1 MTQRALL
8 LPAALALLLIGY
20 ALGRLVPAAPT
31 PNPSPTKG
39 GELDGGSPFLRREG
53 GGGVRS
59 VAAPPQG
66 YGLAAGFDAAGAVP
80 ADLDRFGPLW
90 YYDYRFRSPDD
101 APGHQRL
108 LLIEARSA
116 VSAGEIAALA
126 RTRPGHWWILG
137 NEPNDPNQDN
147 LAAPEY
153 ARWFVR
159 TAAVIRAADPSA
171 GILSAGIA
179 DADRIPAQAFIAAT
193 IAWSGASPDL
203 DGWNIHNYLLDGPD
217 PYDSARFQARI
228 LAFHDWMVGAGQA
241 GKPLLLG
248 EWGVLYGRGCCSRPL
263 DLASRG
269 LAYMDRTAD
278 WLESSGLVTA
288 WAWFTLRSGD
298 RQFNGDLLQPATPA
312 LSAFGDRYRVR
323 AAAYAARPRR

>member
-1 MTQRALL
+1 MTRRALL
-8 LPAALALLLIGY
+8 LPAALVLLLAGY
-20 ALGRLVPAAPT
+20 ALGRLLPDPT
-31 PNPSPTKG
+31 PDPAPKG
-39 GELDGGSPFLRREG
+39 GGEPPSSASFLRREG
-53 GGGVRS
+53 GVHS
-59 VAAPPQG
+59 VVPPPLG

-80 ADLDRFGPLW
+80 ADLDRFGPVW
-90 YYDYRFRSPDD
+90 YYDYRFRSTDD
-101 APGHQRL
+101 QPGHQRL
-108 LLIEARSA
+108 LLIAARSEAR
-116 VSAGEIAALA
+116 AGEIAALA

-147 LAAPEY
+147 LAAVEY
-153 ARWFVR
+153 AHWFVR

-179 DADRIPAQAFIAAT
+179 NADPTWAQAFVNAT
-193 IAWSGASPDL
+193 IAWSGAPPDL
-203 DGWNIHNYLLDGPD
+203 DGWDIHNYLLDGPD

-248 EWGVLYGRGCCSRPL
+248 EWGVLYGGGCCGRPL
-263 DLASRG
+263 DPASRG
-269 LAYMDRTAD
+269 LAYMDTTAD

-298 RQFNGDLLQPATPA
+298 RQFNGDLLQPTSAT
-312 LSAFGDRYRVR
+312 LSAFGDRYRAR
-323 AAAYAARPRR
+323 IAAYAARARR